1 MAKLDL
7 VGKRF
12 GRLTVIEDDGRRTPK
27 GQVIWHCVCDCGNH
41 TYVQTS
47 YLTTGDTRSC
57 GCLFKETC
65 RLPNTIRH
73 GDASPS
79 GEHTRIYE
87 SWHQM
92 KKRCNNPKDHNYKNY
107 GGRGISVCEGWDR
120 YENFRDWAL
129 GNGYNDELT
138 LDRIDVDDNYE
149 PSNCRWADAI
159 TQGNNRRTNR
169 YVEYQGE
176 THTIS
181 EWSRLIGISHDVIAG
196 RLNRGWSIEDALT
209 KPTRSRKQSCPGIE
223 YNGETRSIKE
233 WSDITGIPYYT
244 LIKRYEADWTPEE
257 MLTTP
262 VGQRRY

>member
-73 GDASPS
+73 GDASPN

-138 LDRIDVDDNYE
+138 LDRIDVDGNYE

-181 EWSRLIGISHDVIAG
+181 EWSRVIGISHDVIAG